1 MFAATPMCTVLLACT
16 RLTLFLFGRQLLSGK
31 PELRIRTVN
40 STETGC
46 TEETYDPEKTG
57 QEAALVCSVLLP
69 RQHLPVAILWS
80 LRVI

>member
-1 MFAATPMCTVLLACT
+1 M
-16 RLTLFLFGRQLLSGK
+16 
-31 PELRIRTVN
+31 N